1 MIKEFKEYNTTSS
14 TNNLTLI
21 LKLNKISHTFHC
33 ISKVLTE
40 YNQVNY
46 LHY

>member
-21 LKLNKISHTFHC
+21 LKLNEFSYIS
-33 ISKVLTE
+33 
-40 YNQVNY
+40 
-46 LHY
+46 LHIQSFD